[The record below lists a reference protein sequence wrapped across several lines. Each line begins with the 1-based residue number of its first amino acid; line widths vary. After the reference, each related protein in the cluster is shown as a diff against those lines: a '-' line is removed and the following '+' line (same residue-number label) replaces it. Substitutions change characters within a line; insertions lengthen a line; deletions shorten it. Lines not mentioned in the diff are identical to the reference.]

1 MALYA
6 PSLLLQM
13 GAKAPKAVTGTP
25 DAGRTPSCTPVML
38 AFTGPV
44 HTVAL
49 ANFLLVCASGLKL
62 SVLLRCSTR
71 RLH

>member
-1 MALYA
+1 
-6 PSLLLQM
+6 M

-25 DAGRTPSCTPVML
+25 HAVRTPSCTPVMF

-44 HTVAL
+44 DTVAL

-62 SVLLRCSTR
+62 GVFLRSSTR
-71 RLH
+71 RLR